1 MEPAPTTS
9 TSKVE
14 FSGRSVRHQL
24 LLAFGGTVGAF
35 FILLVG
41 LCAAIIFSLSELVIQ
56 ESRSALTEQIVDNSK
71 LVLGDV
77 GLTLDAIIAQ
87 GAAALVLPLAVAVLD
102 TSSTEVP
109 NSLLPKP
116 PLTYDLFDD
125 NHVDNLKGPLTSSMR
140 YTCVKTDADLAPQRG
155 CGDDGLQ
162 QISEQASS
170 SYVKGFKLDGSNVAD
185 LMASHTASSCTSN
198 PGLADLPAGRSPR
211 IAEALTP
218 RSASIRCPTKRR
230 RRHSTCSLPRR
241 GRTRF
246 TGSTSSSAAKMTP
259 SASGRAPS
267 ARSIPTPTA
276 SARTAPPP
284 AGGTLTQNRPTR
296 SGRSQLASA
305 GRTFWRRHR
314 LCSRSRMSTPSGA
327 DICSRSRP
335 PSSHRAP

>member
-109 NSLLPKP
+109 HSLLAP
-116 PLTYDLFDD
+116 DLFDD

-140 YTCVKTDADLAPQRG
+140 YKCVKTDADLAPQRG

-170 SYVKGFKLDGSNVAD
+170 SYVKGFKLDGSNVAE

-211 IAEALTP
+211 IAQALSP
-218 RSASIRCPTKRR
+218 RSPSIRCPTIRR
-230 RRHSTCSLPRR
+230 RRRSTCSLPRR
-241 GRTRF
+241 GRSRF

-276 SARTAPPP
+276 SARTAPPR
-284 AGGTLTQNRPTR
+284 AGGTPTQNRPTR

-327 DICSRSRP
+327 DICSRSLP
-335 PSSHRAP
+335 PSSRRAPCP

>member
-102 TSSTEVP
+102 TSSTEVSH
-109 NSLLPKP
+109 SLLTP
-116 PLTYDLFDD
+116 DLFPMFDD
-125 NHVDNLKGPLTSSMR
+125 NHVVNLKGPLTSSLR
-140 YTCVKTDADLAPQRG
+140 YKCVKTDADLAPQRG

-170 SYVKGFKLDGSNVAD
+170 SYVKGFKLDGSNVAE
-185 LMASHTASSCTSN
+185 LMASRYASSCTSN

-335 PSSHRAP
+335 PSSRRAPCP